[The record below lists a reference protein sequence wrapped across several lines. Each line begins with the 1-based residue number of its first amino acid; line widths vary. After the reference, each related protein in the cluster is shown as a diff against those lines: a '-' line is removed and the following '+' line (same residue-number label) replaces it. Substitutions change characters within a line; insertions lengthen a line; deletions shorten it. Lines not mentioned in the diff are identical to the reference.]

1 MNISLCIAW
10 FVFGFIVGQ
19 ILLIGIALAMHEKED
34 KQDGKRISEQSN
46 NHINQDKQ

>member
-19 ILLIGIALAMHEKED
+19 ILLIGIALAMHDKED
-34 KQDGKRISEQSN
+34 KENGRIHKQSKDNSDKGEQ
-46 NHINQDKQ
+46 